1 MLATSSCYLIRKADS
16 SLPLPHTFALSA
28 RCRSSKDFVVENK
41 EDLKVEDEFALDDD
55 DESDSESLNLP
66 ATLGPSTS
74 NAEAPR
80 GRLGSFFRV
89 RRASSIAGSK
99 DRKSRQGSTTSNIS
113 LAAVSASGTDR
124 RTQIKDDPESLD
136 KLFTMPQLLKSDH
149 TLATRRMSRTSQIM
163 NEEKSIN
170 PPHEVMIPEPSYSFK
185 RDGIPGLDPVLQTPG
200 TEITAF
206 EIEEVPDHRATGKI
220 ASWRGGIILGTACFA
235 QLVDNIWMT
244 SINIAI
250 PHIAEEFNLLD
261 GSQSW
266 LVSAYT
272 LTFGG
277 FLLLAGVLSDRLG
290 RRVMFC
296 GGMVWMVAFSI
307 ACGVARTGVQCII
320 FRALQGLGA
329 AASVP
334 SAIGV
339 LSNFFVGNEKH
350 RALSMFG
357 AAGAVGFVVGL
368 ILGGILSGTLG
379 WRYIFYINAPVIAV
393 LAVSG
398 WYSFPQEKPSASDK
412 KPSLD
417 LLGAGLGTSG
427 IVLMTF
433 ALSQSEVSGWNK
445 PIVVVT
451 LVIGYGTSLFPS
463 SRYLEVQTQ
472 NSYPSEYLSYLAL
485 HGLREKFRIRLC
497 PRIYGS
503 SLRLLDYGAPVSSCT
518 AGETFAVDLSRGA
531 NQTEP
536 DRWASVVYYISL
548 IAQEVLFLTPLNTGL
563 YMIPMGVCGFFTSIG
578 TGRAV
583 EKYEMKTLLIA
594 GFLIC
599 VVGTFPVAFVNVGDL
614 FWPIVFPMTMICV
627 TGISIGYNVASI
639 ALVSAVP
646 PVAKSLA
653 GGLINTAFQI
663 GSGFGLA
670 ITSLVYENV
679 LKKQPSQSDPSSLM
693 KGYQAA
699 LYTSCGLVGG
709 SLLLTIF
716 TVRQGQQTV
725 SSGVMVH

>member
-1 MLATSSCYLIRKADS
+1 
-16 SLPLPHTFALSA
+16 
-28 RCRSSKDFVVENK
+28 
-41 EDLKVEDEFALDDD
+41 
-55 DESDSESLNLP
+55 
-66 ATLGPSTS
+66 
-74 NAEAPR
+74 
-80 GRLGSFFRV
+80 
-89 RRASSIAGSK
+89 
-99 DRKSRQGSTTSNIS
+99 
-113 LAAVSASGTDR
+113 
-124 RTQIKDDPESLD
+124 
-136 KLFTMPQLLKSDH
+136 
-149 TLATRRMSRTSQIM
+149 M
-163 NEEKSIN
+163 NEEIN
-170 PPHEVMIPEPSYSFK
+170 SPGRDITIPEPSYNYK
-185 RDGIPGLDPVLQTPG
+185 KDGLTVALNTVTLTPP
-200 TEITAF
+200 TEIVAF
-206 EIEEVPDHRATGKI
+206 EIEEIPDHRATGKI
-220 ASWRGGIILGTACFA
+220 ASWRGGIILVPLILNVGIYCNSNTQSQGTACFA
-235 QLVDNIWMT
+235 QLIDNIWMT
-244 SINIAI
+244 SINIAV
-250 PHIAEEFNLLD
+250 PHIAEEFNLED

-290 RRVMFC
+290 RRAMFTA
-296 GGMVWMVAFSI
+296 GMLWMMAASI
-307 ACGVARTGVQCII
+307 ACGVARTGVQCIV

-379 WRYIFYINAPVIAV
+379 WRYIFYIDAPIIGILAV
-393 LAVSG
+393 LG
-398 WYSFPQEKPSASDK
+398 WFSFPKEKPNTGGR
-412 KPSLD
+412 KPTLD

-451 LVIGYGTSLFPS
+451 LIVS
-463 SRYLEVQTQ
+463 
-472 NSYPSEYLSYLAL
+472 
-485 HGLREKFRIRLC
+485 C
-497 PRIYGS
+497 
-503 SLRLLDYGAPVSSCT
+503 VSSFFLCAPAPNLNHPVGGKLECQPT
-518 AGETFAVDLSRGA
+518 YLWKLPSFAGIWCAGFLLYCW
-531 NQTEP
+531 
-536 DRWASVVYYISL
+536 WASVVYYLSL

-563 YMIPMGVCGFFTSIG
+563 YLIPMGAWGFVVSIA

-583 EKYEMKTLLIA
+583 ERFELKPLLVG
-594 GFLIC
+594 GFFISA
-599 VVGTFPVAFVNVGDL
+599 VGTLPAAFVKTGDL
-614 FWPIVFPMTMICV
+614 FWPLVFPTAIICV
-627 TGISIGYNVASI
+627 TGISIAYNVASI

-679 LKKQPSQSDPSSLM
+679 LQKQPNPTDPSSLM

-699 LYTSCGLVGG
+699 LFTSCGLVGG
-709 SLLLTIF
+709 SLLLSIL
-716 TVRQGQQTV
+716 TVRNGQQTV
-725 SSGVMVH
+725 SSGMMVH